1 MRFIVERNTYESLTN
16 VKKQPSNK
24 VKIHY
29 CSMIGK
35 GRTTRQRSK
44 DMNKNLGI
52 EANIKLQNLERQ
64 ESVTV
69 NYESSTE
76 EKLAKKLKFTSSG
89 PEGKKLMSK
98 AISQDRSIDSV
109 KSGDSINRNNSS
121 DSGEFDDLEIG

>member
-44 DMNKNLGI
+44 DMNRNLGI

-69 NYESSTE
+69 NYESSTD

-98 AISQDRSIDSV
+98 AIS
-109 KSGDSINRNNSS
+109 
-121 DSGEFDDLEIG
+121 